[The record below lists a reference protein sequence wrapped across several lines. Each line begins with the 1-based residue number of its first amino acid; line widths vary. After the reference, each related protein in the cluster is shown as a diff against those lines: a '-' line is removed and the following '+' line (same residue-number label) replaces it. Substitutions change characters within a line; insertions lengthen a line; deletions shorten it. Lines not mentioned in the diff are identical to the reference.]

1 MAVILIEMSTLHVPK
16 LVAMLE
22 TLLELTLLTL
32 QILEALNQPTRF
44 ECLNNVV
51 LQMSSM
57 QSAS

>member
-1 MAVILIEMSTLHVPK
+1 MPK
-16 LVAMLE
+16 LVGMLE
-22 TLLELTLLTL
+22 PLLELTLLTL

-44 ECLNNVV
+44 ERLNDVV

>member
-1 MAVILIEMSTLHVPK
+1 MIEMSTLHVPK